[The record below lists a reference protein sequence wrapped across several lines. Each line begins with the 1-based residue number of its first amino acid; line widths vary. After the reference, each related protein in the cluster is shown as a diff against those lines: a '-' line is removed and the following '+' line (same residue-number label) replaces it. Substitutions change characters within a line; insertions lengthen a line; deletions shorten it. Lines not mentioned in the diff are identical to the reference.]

1 MTILKK
7 CTELHKKHLTSRLNE
22 GIIGEN
28 SQYGGETMAVSTID
42 RVREA
47 EQKAN
52 EKQSAAELEAEQIIA
67 DAKNRAQQI
76 IEDAKKKAD
85 ELDRKAAAEAQSRAD
100 EIIRDRKAKAEAEA
114 QALSDKTLKQKQ
126 NVINKLIQET
136 LS

>member
-52 EKQSAAELEAEQIIA
+52 EKQNAAELEAEQMIEN
-67 DAKNRAQQI
+67 AKQRAQQMI
-76 IEDAKKKAD
+76 ADAKKKAD
-85 ELDRKAAAEAQSRAD
+85 DFDHKAAVEAQSRAD
-100 EIIRDRKAKAEAEA
+100 EIIRDGRAKAQAQA
-114 QALSDKTLKQKQ
+114 QALSEKTLKQKQ

>member
-1 MTILKK
+1 
-7 CTELHKKHLTSRLNE
+7 
-22 GIIGEN
+22 
-28 SQYGGETMAVSTID
+28 MAVSTID

-85 ELDRKAAAEAQSRAD
+85 DFDHKAAVESQSRAD
-100 EIIRDRKAKAEAEA
+100 EIIRDRKAKAEADA

>member
-1 MTILKK
+1 MI
-7 CTELHKKHLTSRLNE
+7 EF
-22 GIIGEN
+22 
-28 SQYGGETMAVSTID
+28 QYGGETMAVSTID

-52 EKQSAAELEAEQIIA
+52 EKQNAAELEAEQMIE
-67 DAKNRAQQI
+67 DAKLRAEQM

-85 ELDRKAAAEAQSRAD
+85 DFNHRAAVEAQSRAD
-100 EIIRDRKAKAEAEA
+100 EIIRDRKEKAEQEAKA
-114 QALSDKTLKQKQ
+114 LSEKTLKQKQ